1 VRVQADVRPAI
12 HFDSDHNFFV
22 HLNGSKKFVLF
33 PPWEWENLYLY
44 PRIHPSWHKSQ
55 LSFDAVPLETYP
67 NAPRARAYEVGSTS
81 PAVAHWSLT
90 IALCAVMRMRWCV
103 W

>member
-1 VRVQADVRPAI
+1 VRPAI

-33 PPWEWENLYLY
+33 PPWEWENMYLY

-67 NAPRARAYEVGSTS
+67 NAPRAHAYEVDYTA
-81 PAVAHWSLT
+81 PAVVHLSLT
-90 IALCAVMRMRWCV
+90 IALCVVMRVRWCV
-103 W
+103 L